1 MFENRNLEKKFK
13 EIKIKK
19 KILTSTLYTR
29 FFYPNLDIEN
39 NSQNNLK
46 DKKFTLGI
54 LGSIDPIRKDY
65 EIIADFVRDNKDKI
79 QIIFLGK
86 FLPNLSEKVI
96 KIFDGCKI
104 IYKDFLQ
111 EEELQDMGLS
121 CDLLLSLNKEEK
133 FYGDYKGT
141 GSFGDALFL
150 QKPLIAPQFSD
161 KIREFED
168 FVIYYN
174 DKKELEN
181 LLSSLMEKKFIKKIN
196 FDKFSIDQCRNQ
208 ILNDL
213 EIKF

>member
-1 MFENRNLEKKFK
+1 
-13 EIKIKK
+13 
-19 KILTSTLYTR
+19 
-29 FFYPNLDIEN
+29 
-39 NSQNNLK
+39 
-46 DKKFTLGI
+46 
-54 LGSIDPIRKDY
+54 
-65 EIIADFVRDNKDKI
+65 
-79 QIIFLGK
+79 
-86 FLPNLSEKVI
+86 
-96 KIFDGCKI
+96 
-104 IYKDFLQ
+104 
-111 EEELQDMGLS
+111 MGLS

-150 QKPLIAPQFSD
+150 QKPLMAPQFSD